1 MPDRFKFSLNT
12 DKQNVKEL
20 ISFGIINGLINPK
33 FIIITKTDMK
43 KLITLLLVSSLY
55 STWAT
60 AQEKS
65 SIEKPKFGDSQDR
78 PKFVKKEFPRHW
90 GKPPAAQVKDYVD
103 LPKGFGNGSSTLA
116 NWIKENLKK
125 DSIEK
130 PEILTE
136 REKLDPRKHEAE
148 VIGAL
153 KEGRIT
159 REEAQKKLGA
169 LRGEMEKKGE
179 FKRPKRPVKPEL
191 SDTVKDSL
199 AEIKADQQQLH
210 DSMKA
215 KLADLGESASKEDMR
230 DAIETFK
237 AENKEK
243 FDAIKQAHEAIRES
257 IESAR
262 PEKPERPELNAEL
275 KVKVEAL
282 KEKHEELH
290 TARKELHKQLKEAS
304 KEEKQELITEFKE
317 TNKAKHEEIKTQSKE
332 IKEEIRAIVETE
344 ATRTSD
350 L

>member
-1 MPDRFKFSLNT
+1 
-12 DKQNVKEL
+12 
-20 ISFGIINGLINPK
+20 
-33 FIIITKTDMK
+33 MK

-55 STWAT
+55 FSWAN
-60 AQEKS
+60 AQEKP
-65 SIEKPKFGDSQDR
+65 SIEKPKFGEHLSPGR
-78 PKFVKKEFPRHW
+78 PIFIKKDFPRHW
-90 GKPPAAQVKDYVD
+90 GKPPEAQTRDFVD
-103 LPKGFGNGSSTLA
+103 LPKDFGKGSSTLA
-116 NWIKENLKK
+116 YWIKENLKK
-125 DSIEK
+125 DSIKK
-130 PEILTE
+130 PEILTD

-148 VIGAL
+148 VMGAL

-179 FKRPKRPVKPEL
+179 FKRPKRPLKPEL
-191 SDTVKDSL
+191 SDSVKESISN
-199 AEIKADQQQLH
+199 IKSQQEALH
-210 DSMKA
+210 RSMKA
-215 KLADLGESASKEDMR
+215 KLADLGKDASKEDMR

-243 FDAIKQAHEAIRES
+243 FDAIKQAHDAIRES

-262 PEKPERPELNAEL
+262 PEKPERPELTAEL

-282 KEKHEELH
+282 KEKHKELH
-290 TARKELHKQLKEAS
+290 TARKELHEQLKEAS

>member
-1 MPDRFKFSLNT
+1 
-12 DKQNVKEL
+12 
-20 ISFGIINGLINPK
+20 
-33 FIIITKTDMK
+33 MK

-55 STWAT
+55 FSWAT
-60 AQEKS
+60 AQEKP
-65 SIEKPKFGDSQDR
+65 SIEKPKFGEHLSQDR
-78 PKFVKKEFPRHW
+78 PKYVKKEFPRHW

-148 VIGAL
+148 VMGAL

-191 SDTVKDSL
+191 SDSVKESISN
-199 AEIKADQQQLH
+199 IKSQQEALH
-210 DSMKA
+210 RSMKA
-215 KLADLGESASKEDMR
+215 KLADLGKDASKEDMR

-243 FDAIKQAHEAIRES
+243 FDSIKEAHEAIRES

-275 KVKVEAL
+275 KVKVETL
-282 KEKHEELH
+282 KEKHKELH
-290 TARKELHKQLKEAS
+290 SARKELHEQLKEAT
-304 KEEKQELITEFKE
+304 KEEKEELIAEFKE

>member
-1 MPDRFKFSLNT
+1 MGS
-12 DKQNVKEL
+12 
-20 ISFGIINGLINPK
+20 S
-33 FIIITKTDMK
+33 
-43 KLITLLLVSSLY
+43 LLLHKL
-55 STWAT
+55 
-60 AQEKS
+60 K
-65 SIEKPKFGDSQDR
+65 IMLIFL
-78 PKFVKKEFPRHW
+78 
-90 GKPPAAQVKDYVD
+90 KD
-103 LPKGFGNGSSTLA
+103 FGNGSSTLA

-148 VIGAL
+148 VMGAL

-179 FKRPKRPVKPEL
+179 FKRPKRRVKPEL

-210 DSMKA
+210 ESMKA
-215 KLADLGESASKEDMR
+215 KLADLGKDASKEDMR
-230 DAIETFK
+230 DAIEAFK
-237 AENKEK
+237 ADNKDK
-243 FDAIKQAHEAIRES
+243 FEAIKQAHDAIRES

-262 PEKPERPELNAEL
+262 PEKPERPELTTEL

-332 IKEEIRAIVETE
+332 IKEEIRALVETE

>member
-1 MPDRFKFSLNT
+1 MPDRLKPSLST
-12 DKQNVKEL
+12 DKQHVKEL
-20 ISFGIINGLINPK
+20 INFGIINGLINPK

-60 AQEKS
+60 AQENS
-65 SIEKPKFGDSQDR
+65 
-78 PKFVKKEFPRHW
+78 
-90 GKPPAAQVKDYVD
+90 
-103 LPKGFGNGSSTLA
+103 
-116 NWIKENLKK
+116 
-125 DSIEK
+125 SIEK

-148 VIGAL
+148 VMGAL

-159 REEAQKKLGA
+159 REEAQKKLAA
-169 LRGEMEKKGE
+169 LSGEMEKKGE

-199 AEIKADQQQLH
+199 AEIKSDQQQLH

-262 PEKPERPELNAEL
+262 PEKPERPELNA
-275 KVKVEAL
+275 
-282 KEKHEELH
+282 
-290 TARKELHKQLKEAS
+290 
-304 KEEKQELITEFKE
+304 
-317 TNKAKHEEIKTQSKE
+317 
-332 IKEEIRAIVETE
+332 
-344 ATRTSD
+344 
-350 L
+350 

>member
-1 MPDRFKFSLNT
+1 
-12 DKQNVKEL
+12 
-20 ISFGIINGLINPK
+20 
-33 FIIITKTDMK
+33 MK

-136 REKLDPRKHEAE
+136 REKLDPRKHETE

-169 LRGEMEKKGE
+169 LRGEMEKKGD

-199 AEIKADQQQLH
+199 AEIKSDQQQLH

>member
-1 MPDRFKFSLNT
+1 MPDRLKPSLST
-12 DKQNVKEL
+12 DKQHVKEL
-20 ISFGIINGLINPK
+20 INFGIINGLINPK

-60 AQEKS
+60 AQENS
-65 SIEKPKFGDSQDR
+65 
-78 PKFVKKEFPRHW
+78 
-90 GKPPAAQVKDYVD
+90 
-103 LPKGFGNGSSTLA
+103 
-116 NWIKENLKK
+116 
-125 DSIEK
+125 SIEK

-148 VIGAL
+148 VMGAL

-159 REEAQKKLGA
+159 REEAQKKLAA

-191 SDTVKDSL
+191 SDAVKDSL
-199 AEIKADQQQLH
+199 AEIKADQKKLH
-210 DSMKA
+210 ESMKG
-215 KLADLGESASKEDMR
+215 KLAELGQSASKEEMR
-230 DAIETFK
+230 EAIEVFK
-237 AENKEK
+237 ADNKDQFE
-243 FDAIKQAHEAIRES
+243 AIKQAHEAIRES

-282 KEKHEELH
+282 KEKHKELNS
-290 TARKELHKQLKEAS
+290 ARKELHEQLKEAT
-304 KEEKQELITEFKE
+304 KEEKEELIAEFKE

-332 IKEEIRAIVETE
+332 IKEEIRELVETE

>member
-1 MPDRFKFSLNT
+1 
-12 DKQNVKEL
+12 
-20 ISFGIINGLINPK
+20 
-33 FIIITKTDMK
+33 MK

-55 STWAT
+55 SSWAT
-60 AQEKS
+60 AQKKP
-65 SIEKPKFGDSQDR
+65 SIQKPKFGEHLSPDR
-78 PKFVKKEFPRHW
+78 PKFLKKEFPSHW
-90 GKPPAAQVKDYVD
+90 GKPPEVQLKDFVA

-116 NWIKENLKK
+116 YWIKENLKK

-148 VIGAL
+148 VMGAL

-179 FKRPKRPVKPEL
+179 FKRPKRPLKPEL
-191 SDTVKDSL
+191 SDSVKESISN
-199 AEIKADQQQLH
+199 IKSQQEALH
-210 DSMKA
+210 RSMKA
-215 KLADLGESASKEDMR
+215 KLAELGKDASKEEMR
-230 DAIETFK
+230 EAIEAFK
-237 AENKEK
+237 ADNKDK
-243 FDAIKQAHEAIRES
+243 FDAIKQAHDAIRES

-262 PEKPERPELNAEL
+262 PEKPERPELTADL
-275 KVKVEAL
+275 KLKVEAL
-282 KEKHEELH
+282 KEKHKSLH
-290 TARKELHKQLKEAS
+290 TARKELHEQLKEAS
-304 KEEKQELITEFKE
+304 KEEKEVLISAFKE

>member
-1 MPDRFKFSLNT
+1 MKKFFISLLANFMFCALAFSSAVEIETNEISRLEKEIAEKKDWANRNKFSEEESGPNSPLGQALARNA
-12 DKQNVKEL
+12 KEL
-20 ISFGIINGLINPK
+20 KDLESRL
-33 FIIITKTDMK
+33 
-43 KLITLLLVSSLY
+43 
-55 STWAT
+55 
-60 AQEKS
+60 
-65 SIEKPKFGDSQDR
+65 GD
-78 PKFVKKEFPRHW
+78 
-90 GKPPAAQVKDYVD
+90 
-103 LPKGFGNGSSTLA
+103 
-116 NWIKENLKK
+116 LKK
-125 DSIEK
+125 K

-136 REKLDPRKHEAE
+136 REKLDPRKHEGE
-148 VIGAL
+148 VMGAL

-159 REEAQKKLGA
+159 RVQAQKKLGA
-169 LRGEMEKKGE
+169 LRAEMEKKGE
-179 FKRPKRPVKPEL
+179 FKRPKRRVKPEL

-210 DSMKA
+210 ESMKA
-215 KLADLGESASKEDMR
+215 KLADLGKDASKEDMR
-230 DAIETFK
+230 DAIEAFK
-237 AENKEK
+237 ADNKDK
-243 FDAIKQAHEAIRES
+243 FEAIKQAHDAIRES

-262 PEKPERPELNAEL
+262 PEKPERPELTTEL

-332 IKEEIRAIVETE
+332 IKEEIRALVETE

>member
-1 MPDRFKFSLNT
+1 
-12 DKQNVKEL
+12 
-20 ISFGIINGLINPK
+20 
-33 FIIITKTDMK
+33 MK

-55 STWAT
+55 SYWVT
-60 AQEKS
+60 AQENP

-90 GKPPAAQVKDYVD
+90 GKPPAAQVKDYID

-159 REEAQKKLGA
+159 REEAQKKLAA

-191 SDTVKDSL
+191 SDAVKDSL

-215 KLADLGESASKEDMR
+215 KLADLGEGASKEEMR
-230 DAIETFK
+230 EAIEAFK
-237 AENKEK
+237 ADNKDK
-243 FDAIKQAHEAIRES
+243 FEAIKQAHDAIRES

-262 PEKPERPELNAEL
+262 PEKPERPELTTEL

-290 TARKELHKQLKEAS
+290 TARTELHKQLKEAS

-332 IKEEIRAIVETE
+332 IKEEIRALVETE

>member
-1 MPDRFKFSLNT
+1 
-12 DKQNVKEL
+12 
-20 ISFGIINGLINPK
+20 
-33 FIIITKTDMK
+33 MK

-55 STWAT
+55 FSWAT
-60 AQEKS
+60 AQEKP
-65 SIEKPKFGDSQDR
+65 SIEKQKFGDSQER
-78 PKFVKKEFPRHW
+78 PKLVKKEFPSHW

-103 LPKGFGNGSSTLA
+103 LPKDFGNGSSTLA

-148 VIGAL
+148 VMGAL
-153 KEGRIT
+153 KEGRMT

-199 AEIKADQQQLH
+199 AEIKSDQQQLH

>member
-1 MPDRFKFSLNT
+1 
-12 DKQNVKEL
+12 
-20 ISFGIINGLINPK
+20 
-33 FIIITKTDMK
+33 MK

-55 STWAT
+55 FSWAT
-60 AQEKS
+60 ARENPS
-65 SIEKPKFGDSQDR
+65 TEKPKLGDSKER
-78 PKFVKKEFPRHW
+78 PKFLKKEFPSHW
-90 GKPPAAQVKDYVD
+90 GEPPEVQLKDFVD
-103 LPKGFGNGSSTLA
+103 LPKGFGKGSSTLA
-116 NWIKENLKK
+116 YWIKKNLKK

-136 REKLDPRKHEAE
+136 KEKLDPRKHEAE
-148 VIGAL
+148 VMGAL

-159 REEAQKKLGA
+159 REEAQTKLGA

-179 FKRPKRPVKPEL
+179 FKRPKRSVKPEL
-191 SDTVKDSL
+191 SDAVKDSL
-199 AEIKADQQQLH
+199 AEIKADQKKLH
-210 DSMKA
+210 ESMKA
-215 KLADLGESASKEDMR
+215 KLANLGEGASKEEMR
-230 DAIETFK
+230 EAIEAFK
-237 AENKEK
+237 SENKDK
-243 FDAIKQAHEAIRES
+243 FEAIKQAHEAIRES

-262 PEKPERPELNAEL
+262 PEKPERPELTAEL

-282 KEKHEELH
+282 KEKHKELH
-290 TARKELHKQLKEAS
+290 TARKELHEQLKEAS

>member
-1 MPDRFKFSLNT
+1 
-12 DKQNVKEL
+12 
-20 ISFGIINGLINPK
+20 
-33 FIIITKTDMK
+33 MK

-136 REKLDPRKHEAE
+136 REKLDPRKHETE

-262 PEKPERPELNAEL
+262 PEKPERPELSAEL
-275 KVKVEAL
+275 KVKVETL
-282 KEKHEELH
+282 KEKHKELH
-290 TARKELHKQLKEAS
+290 SARKELHQQLKDAS
-304 KEEKQELITEFKE
+304 KEEKEELIAEFKE

>member
-1 MPDRFKFSLNT
+1 
-12 DKQNVKEL
+12 
-20 ISFGIINGLINPK
+20 
-33 FIIITKTDMK
+33 MK
-43 KLITLLLVSSLY
+43 KLITLLLISNLY
-55 STWAT
+55 STWVT
-60 AQEKS
+60 AQVRP

-78 PKFVKKEFPRHW
+78 PKFEKKEFPRHW

-103 LPKGFGNGSSTLA
+103 LPKGFGSGSSTLA

-130 PEILTE
+130 PEILTD
-136 REKLDPRKHEAE
+136 REKLDPRKHETE
-148 VIGAL
+148 VLGAL

-179 FKRPKRPVKPEL
+179 FKRPKRPQKPEL
-191 SDTVKDSL
+191 SDSAKESISN
-199 AEIKADQQQLH
+199 IKSQQEALH
-210 DSMKA
+210 SSMKA
-215 KLADLGESASKEDMR
+215 KLAELGKDASKQDMR

-262 PEKPERPELNAEL
+262 PEKPERPELNAGL

-282 KEKHEELH
+282 QEKHQALH
-290 TARKELHKQLKEAS
+290 TARKELHEQLKEAS
-304 KEEKQELITEFKE
+304 KEEKEELIAEFKE

-332 IKEEIRAIVETE
+332 IKEEIRALVETE

>member
-1 MPDRFKFSLNT
+1 
-12 DKQNVKEL
+12 
-20 ISFGIINGLINPK
+20 
-33 FIIITKTDMK
+33 MK

-65 SIEKPKFGDSQDR
+65 SIEKPKFGEHLSPGR

-199 AEIKADQQQLH
+199 AEIKSDQQQLH